1 MNKTIGLLLALFSI
15 CISGCSG
22 QAAREHAAN
31 ISEHVEP
38 QRAAAT
44 PTPSPA
50 SEKHTDAIW
59 SGRSGNY
66 EIVWSRD
73 DIAAKT
79 IDNGKQIFSVRK
91 SAAKRARD
99 AYPESFK
106 NGKAMFEKLTFGY
119 RVESLVGPYLFLKE
133 TFVSTP
139 QTSTTEMFY
148 AVNLNEPESRVDLKT
163 FFTEQ
168 EIVVAL
174 KQNKEI
180 AEDLAARKLSPQTMS
195 DLLAAYN
202 SNAGEANG
210 SSSNGPFA
218 KCWFP
223 KNFLQSF
230 ALKVTERPKL
240 QAVLGIPCMNGM
252 RDSELRPIE
261 LDLAGKSVPDINLDE
276 ALRTASGLP
285 DDGDEVFVRYKP
297 GK

>member
-31 ISEHVEP
+31 IPEHVEP

-79 IDNGKQIFSVRK
+79 IDNGKQFFSVKK
-91 SAAKRARD
+91 SAATRARY
-99 AYPESFK
+99 AYPEHFK
-106 NGKAMFEKLTFGY
+106 NGKAMFEELTLGY
-119 RVESLVGPYLFLKE
+119 RVASIVGPYLFLKE

-139 QTSTTEMFY
+139 QTSTTEKFY
-148 AVNLNEPESRVDLKT
+148 AVNLNEPESTVDLTK

-168 EIVVAL
+168 EIVAAL

-210 SSSNGPFA
+210 PGSGTFA
-218 KCWFP
+218 NCWFP

-230 ALKVTERPKL
+230 ALKVTEGAKL
-240 QAVLGIPCMNGM
+240 QTVLGIPCVSGM
-252 RDSELRPIE
+252 RDSELRSID
-261 LDLAGKSVPDINLDE
+261 LDLAGKSVPAVDLNE
-276 ALRTASGLP
+276 ALRTTSGLP
-285 DDGDEVFVRYKP
+285 ENGEEVFIRYKP